1 MNPDTRRKLVGVL
14 GLLASNHD
22 GERAAAGLLATRLL
36 KSAALT
42 WEDIIPEQPVVRV
55 TEGPKSKDWWVVTF
69 CARNATYL
77 SPWEQNFIRSLVGQV
92 FFSRKQVKVVE
103 GIATKLRDLGCK

>member
-1 MNPDTRRKLVGVL
+1 MTPDTRRRLVGVL
-14 GLLASNHD
+14 GLLASDHD

-42 WEDIIPEQPVVRV
+42 WDDVIPEHPVVRM
-55 TEGPKSKDWWVVTF
+55 TDTPKSKDWWVITF
-69 CARNATYL
+69 CARNTIYL

-92 FFSRKQVKVVE
+92 GLSRKQVKVVE
-103 GIATKLRDLGCK
+103 GIATKLRDMGCK